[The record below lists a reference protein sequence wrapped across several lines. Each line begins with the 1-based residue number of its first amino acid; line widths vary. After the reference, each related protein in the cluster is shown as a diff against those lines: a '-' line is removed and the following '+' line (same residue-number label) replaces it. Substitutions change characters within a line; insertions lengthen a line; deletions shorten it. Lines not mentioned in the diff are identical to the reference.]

1 MYSHKFNLVA
11 QGLERRESCS
21 FVTQSPRNTM
31 KIVFV
36 SIMMITSW
44 LLPIGGIFVVDS
56 TALKVVFGI
65 FLAVNLFVGG
75 SASGAQRMATEGS
88 LTGDQW
94 MLWESA
100 NVIVKIVISVAS
112 IVMIMMQ

>member
-1 MYSHKFNLVA
+1 
-11 QGLERRESCS
+11 
-21 FVTQSPRNTM
+21 
-31 KIVFV
+31 
-36 SIMMITSW
+36 MMITSW

-65 FLAVNLFVGG
+65 FLVVNLFVGG
-75 SASGAQRMATEGS
+75 SASGAQRMAIEGS

-100 NVIVKIVISVAS
+100 NVIVKIVIFVAS
-112 IVMIMMQ
+112 IVMIMIH